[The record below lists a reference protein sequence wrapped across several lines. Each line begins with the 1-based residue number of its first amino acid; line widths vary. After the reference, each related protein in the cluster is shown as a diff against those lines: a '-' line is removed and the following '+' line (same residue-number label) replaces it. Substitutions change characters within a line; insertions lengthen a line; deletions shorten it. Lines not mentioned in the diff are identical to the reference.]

1 MTQAEGG
8 VARADDGTLEFA
20 CPRCARPA
28 RQRFYGPCES
38 CRDELGATLGHEP
51 TAAQAPRA
59 EFEPKMNVVPN
70 FVATK
75 D

>member
-1 MTQAEGG
+1 MTEAERG
-8 VARADDGTLEFA
+8 VVGAGDRVLEFA

-28 RQRFYGPCES
+28 HERFYGPCAS
-38 CRDELGATLGHEP
+38 CRDELGATLGREP
-51 TAAQAPRA
+51 AAGEAPRA